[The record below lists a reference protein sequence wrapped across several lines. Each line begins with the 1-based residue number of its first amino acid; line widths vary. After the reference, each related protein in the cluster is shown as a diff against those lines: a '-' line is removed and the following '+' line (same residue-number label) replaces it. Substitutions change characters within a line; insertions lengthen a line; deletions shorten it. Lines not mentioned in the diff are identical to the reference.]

1 MALDT
6 TNLSILKL
14 AGTPEQ
20 QKHAS
25 RILPIRKNGH
35 ILLATLLLTNTVINE
50 TIPILFDNIFSKGF
64 ISVIVSTALLVLFA
78 EIIPQSI
85 FSKHGLAIGAM
96 LVMPVKALIF
106 IWMIISWPIAKLLDH
121 MLGTHTGITYGPSEF
136 GALVEL
142 HDKSKH
148 EEGTLRHETA
158 DLLQNILSLQMNP
171 IHQIRQF
178 NNPMLL
184 LSSSTVI
191 HVDQIIEYMKEGQ
204 SHVVV
209 YDKYDKEDASLLE
222 KEYHVTGVISLKQL
236 LLALVER
243 NESQPIGELASKPFL
258 TCSSTTPIIEVMY
271 RLLKSKN
278 KEQVVLI
285 YRTEKD
291 IKKIKEERLQK
302 IQELN
307 IKRQDGLNRHRRSI
321 GCMSR
326 RLVSSNCRTCGHLSS
341 ELLRSTSKSS
351 FNQSVEEGTVCSD
364 VSSSSKID
372 AEVEL
377 GLVGMMTGAN
387 ILDQLSLDG
396 PHLNF
401 SHHPSNPV

>member
-1 MALDT
+1 M
-6 TNLSILKL
+6 
-14 AGTPEQ
+14 
-20 QKHAS
+20 
-25 RILPIRKNGH
+25 
-35 ILLATLLLTNTVINE
+35 
-50 TIPILFDNIFSKGF
+50 
-64 ISVIVSTALLVLFA
+64 
-78 EIIPQSI
+78 
-85 FSKHGLAIGAM
+85 
-96 LVMPVKALIF
+96 
-106 IWMIISWPIAKLLDH
+106 
-121 MLGTHTGITYGPSEF
+121 
-136 GALVEL
+136 
-142 HDKSKH
+142 
-148 EEGTLRHETA
+148 
-158 DLLQNILSLQMNP
+158 
-171 IHQIRQF
+171 
-178 NNPMLL
+178 
-184 LSSSTVI
+184 
-191 HVDQIIEYMKEGQ
+191 
-204 SHVVV
+204 
-209 YDKYDKEDASLLE
+209 
-222 KEYHVTGVISLKQL
+222 
-236 LLALVER
+236 
-243 NESQPIGELASKPFL
+243 
-258 TCSSTTPIIEVMY
+258 
-271 RLLKSKN
+271 
-278 KEQVVLI
+278 LI